1 MKYSPVG
8 CKTPSKQ
15 KRVKQRSFADNP
27 LRSLVNTDNE
37 IPGIPYLVISIANSV
52 DIGIQQP
59 WYGQRHTR
67 PWFQSVFMV
76 LFNL

>member
-1 MKYSPVG
+1 MKYSRVG
-8 CKTPSKQ
+8 RKTPSKQ
-15 KRVKQRSFADNP
+15 KRVKQRSFSDNP
-27 LRSLVNTDNE
+27 LRAMVNTDNKVR
-37 IPGIPYLVISIANSV
+37 GIPDLVIKIANSV

-59 WYGQRHTR
+59 WYGQIHTR